1 MIAGFDK
8 GLAQSGGVDEEGPTP
23 PRSCGLDLGGS
34 SRPSELGESGVTG
47 AVVDK
52 GECASG

>member
-8 GLAQSGGVDEEGPTP
+8 GVAQSGGVDEEGPTP

>member
-1 MIAGFDK
+1 MIASFDK
-8 GLAQSGGVDEEGPTP
+8 GLAQSEGVDEESPTP
-23 PRSCGLDLGGS
+23 PRSCGMGLRGS
-34 SRPSELGESGVTG
+34 SRPSEFGESGVSG